1 MRFVFRADASPAI
14 GSGHVMRSSAIAE
27 EAIARGV
34 PSVFIGTISELS
46 WVSDHIHRLG
56 FSDILVEASSFKSDS
71 NKDILVLDSYAIPIS
86 DGFIQPP
93 KWWGVVSI
101 FDEATPQYQSDL
113 RIHPGL
119 TRDWEES
126 PGIRTLSG
134 PAYTPLRKSIR
145 KFESPESTKHLEIA
159 VVGGGADNTQFVLAI
174 ARALL
179 ATRTN
184 FHANLFVR
192 DRDILK
198 LDLDRRFSIIP
209 IGRDLD
215 EIANKASLV
224 FTTAS
229 TTSLEFLARGA
240 AVAIGCS
247 VANQELYFKELING
261 NYAAPVGEFL
271 NHNWNL
277 DYEMINEL
285 IDSEVLRGALRANS
299 AGLIDLNGAKRIVD
313 EILKL

>member
-1 MRFVFRADASPAI
+1 
-14 GSGHVMRSSAIAE
+14 MRSSAIAE
-27 EAIARGV
+27 EAIARGI

-86 DGFIQPP
+86 DDFIQPP

-145 KFESPESTKHLEIA
+145 KFESSESIKHLEIA
-159 VVGGGADNTQFVLAI
+159 VVGGGADSTQFVLTTAS
-174 ARALL
+174 ALM
-179 ATRTN
+179 ATKTN

-192 DRDILK
+192 DRNILK

-209 IGRDLD
+209 IGQGLD
-215 EIANKASLV
+215 EIANKTSLA

-247 VANQELYFKELING
+247 VGNQELYFKELSNG
-261 NYAAPVGEFL
+261 NYAAPIGQFL
-271 NHNWNL
+271 NNEWKL
-277 DYEMINEL
+277 DIEMIHEL
-285 IDSEVLRGALRANS
+285 INSEVLRSALRENS
-299 AGLIDLNGAKRIVD
+299 AELIDLNGAQRIVD
-313 EILKL
+313 EILKV